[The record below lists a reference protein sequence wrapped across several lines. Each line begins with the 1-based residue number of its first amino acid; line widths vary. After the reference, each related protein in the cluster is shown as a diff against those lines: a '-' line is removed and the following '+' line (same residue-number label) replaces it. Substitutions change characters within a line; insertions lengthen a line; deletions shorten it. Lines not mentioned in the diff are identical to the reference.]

1 MQTKELNIVLV
12 GVGGQGTLL
21 ASDIL
26 AELGLK
32 LGLDV
37 KKAEVH
43 GMSQRGGS
51 VISHLRWA
59 EQVFSPIIPQAEAD
73 VLIAFEKLEAARF
86 ISLLKPNGLA
96 LVNDYSI
103 EPITVN
109 TTNTRYPSNDSL
121 KERLG
126 LVTSNVCWVDGIG
139 IAEKLGNTRTANV
152 VLLGALS
159 AQLEIPLETWE
170 EVMALRI
177 PAKYLELNRQA
188 FLAGR
193 AAVGTQIDS
202 SQ

>member
-37 KKAEVH
+37 KKAEIH

-59 EQVFSPIIPQAEAD
+59 EQVFSPIIPQGEAD
-73 VLIAFEKLEAARF
+73 VLIGFEKLEAARF
-86 ISLLKPNGLA
+86 ISLLKPNGFA

-109 TTNTRYPSNDSL
+109 TTNTSYPSNDSL

-126 LVTSNVCWVDGIG
+126 LVTSNIRWVDGMG

-159 AQLEIPLETWE
+159 TQLEIPIETWE
-170 EVMALRI
+170 DVLALRI
-177 PAKYLELNRQA
+177 QAKYLELNRQA

-193 AAVGTQIDS
+193 AAVGS
-202 SQ
+202 